1 MRKRG
6 KVELVAAVL
15 SAADDRTVTE
25 ISSLTNLN
33 GTQSRKLCD
42 TLERH
47 NLISKSRSREFVRDR
62 EVFSGSL
69 RDRYTLTDSGR
80 TLLEAINKAI
90 SLF

>member
-1 MRKRG
+1 MKKRG
-6 KVELVAAVL
+6 KMELVAAVM
-15 SAADDRTVTE
+15 SAANDSTVTE
-25 ISSLTNLN
+25 IAAMTNVN
-33 GTQSRKLCD
+33 GKLARTLCD

-47 NLISKSRSREFVRDR
+47 NLIVKNRSREFVRDR

-80 TLLEAINKAI
+80 TLLEAINRAI